1 VAAQV
6 AVVAASSRRYAPPA
20 TVAATA
26 QYNSGVAI
34 RRHPQRNIVLSG
46 FYGCRLDE
54 VGRDLA
60 RRMRRPLFQVPAEIA
75 RRRRHNLHELTGL
88 GRPVSDE
95 QLEEWVIR
103 DLSFRRGTVAV
114 LDVNSLNVAEQFSE
128 LKVFSYL
135 VFLDPPF
142 PALWERIERDPNL
155 SDLVLELGRAGLYER
170 WLRHREQY
178 DFCNLQ
184 LFVPPDDVVFMSKLV
199 THCFFT

>member
-1 VAAQV
+1 
-6 AVVAASSRRYAPPA
+6 
-20 TVAATA
+20 
-26 QYNSGVAI
+26 VAI

-60 RRMRRPLFQVPAEIA
+60 HRLRRPLFQVPAEIA
-75 RRRRHNLHELTGL
+75 RRRRHNLHQLTGL

-95 QLEEWVIR
+95 QLAEWVIR

-114 LDVNSLNVAEQFSE
+114 LDVNSMNVAAQFSE
-128 LKVFSYL
+128 LKIFSYL

-142 PALWERIERDPNL
+142 PALWERIERDPDL
-155 SDLVLELGRAGLYER
+155 SDLVLELGRDGLYER

-184 LFVPPDDVVFMSKLV
+184 LFVPPDDVVFLSKLV
-199 THCFFT
+199 AHCFFT